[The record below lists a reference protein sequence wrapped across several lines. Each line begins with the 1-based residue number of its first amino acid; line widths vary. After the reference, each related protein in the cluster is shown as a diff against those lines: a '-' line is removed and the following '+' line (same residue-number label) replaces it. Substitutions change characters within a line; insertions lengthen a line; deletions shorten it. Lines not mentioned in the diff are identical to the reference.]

1 MSGDA
6 LVTISRSLLT
16 WAYDTTKGCRS
27 FFLGLHVTIQ
37 NFLSSFKD
45 EKRYFQMELLN
56 RETNFNKVFKAA
68 PNIGVINPL
77 QAKTKPG
84 KEGMRQTTSLV
95 TSSSKLDPIPNML
108 LHEKRL
114 NNSRPLPPTPPKDP
128 PPHRKTT
135 VY

>member
-1 MSGDA
+1 
-6 LVTISRSLLT
+6 
-16 WAYDTTKGCRS
+16 
-27 FFLGLHVTIQ
+27 
-37 NFLSSFKD
+37 
-45 EKRYFQMELLN
+45 MELLN

-84 KEGMRQTTSLV
+84 KEGIRQTTSLMMN
-95 TSSSKLDPIPNML
+95 SSRLDPIPNMPV
-108 LHEKRL
+108 HEKRL